1 MDCSTI
7 KPVVGCWSKAD
18 GSFESVSIHYEYAT
32 AASGEP
38 IVKSTRYTKADGGD
52 IITVPA
58 GDTVT
63 VGACSAKWV
72 TEKACY
78 GTGAEPPLAT
88 DVLFDAN
95 TGSPLGAS
103 HGATSASDSY
113 LHAMYGIANGNPA
126 GDFNA
131 DDATTPFDCGTHGGI
146 LLTDVARVQA
156 ATNAAVAAIEVAD
169 GVPAGTY
176 KATYYLTLTN
186 QAVWAYNAALAA
198 VVANTTYLHPYTGPD
213 ATFCNYPEK
222 HDINVASAFTEAD
235 LAIGK
240 FPIEIT
246 KLISSTGDIL
256 QRRVW
261 DDRTEP
267 PTEIVG
273 FDPLLIV
280 ECTPKVDPVIPQ
292 SSSRKICAMMNLAGT
307 PTKVNILEVST
318 PQANGT
324 TVTTYLDPHVSPMV
338 DVTAQFIS
346 FENDGK
352 CPCTINGTIPA
363 ADVVDVLAGSLGII
377 AGATRSATAAFTGAP
392 ATVNTAGITGKLQS
406 ITVTASGVTDGTTP
420 TDSVTV
426 TLPSGVPLRLFDGQS
441 FTWSVARNQDDEVL
455 KPITVTA
462 TGNAY
467 ANVAYTAV

>member
-32 AASGEP
+32 AASGLP

-126 GDFNA
+126 GGFNA

-146 LLTDVARVQA
+146 LLADVARVQA

-213 ATFCNYPEK
+213 ATFCNYQGK

-280 ECTPKVDPVIPQ
+280 ECTAEAEPVIPQ
-292 SSSRKICAMMNLAGT
+292 SSSRKICAMMDLAGT

-318 PQANGT
+318 PQADGT

-352 CPCTINGTIPA
+352 CPCTINGTIPT
-363 ADVVDVLAGSLGII
+363 V
-377 AGATRSATAAFTGAP
+377 TAAENGSQNRITAAQAINVTTAVNPTFTGARDVTVYNGKNVTVVLEYTT
-392 ATVNTAGITGKLQS
+392 TVNGVLHRVNIPRASTWSNTLKLDDFTNEGTYATANI
-406 ITVTASGVTDGTTP
+406 VTAYAATT
-420 TDSVTV
+420 
-426 TLPSGVPLRLFDGQS
+426 
-441 FTWSVARNQDDEVL
+441 A
-455 KPITVTA
+455 
-462 TGNAY
+462 
-467 ANVAYTAV
+467 ANEINVNWTT

>member
-88 DVLFDAN
+88 ELPLATDVLFDAN
-95 TGSPLGAS
+95 TGSPLGAAY
-103 HGATSASDSY
+103 GATSASDSY
-113 LHAMYGIANGNPA
+113 LHAMYGIANGNTA

-146 LLTDVARVQA
+146 LLTDVTKVQA
-156 ATNAAVAAIEVAD
+156 VTNAAVAAIEVAD

-198 VVANTTYLHPYTGPD
+198 VVANSTYLHPYTGPD
-213 ATFCNYPEK
+213 ATFCNYQEK

-273 FDPLLIV
+273 FDPLKITDSCKTPEIQKRDVCVTMTSAETWNV
-280 ECTPKVDPVIPQ
+280 EQRIAVD
-292 SSSRKICAMMNLAGT
+292 GT
-307 PTKVNILEVST
+307 ISYWNMDVAVP
-318 PQANGT
+318 
-324 TVTTYLDPHVSPMV
+324 V
-338 DVTAQFIS
+338 DVTAQVAS
-346 FENDGK
+346 FNSDGK
-352 CPCTINGTIPA
+352 CPCETTGVGAVVPIRNRIYVQTNAAILTLAQIVAATGGKVVSVTLKQVAGTGSVT
-363 ADVVDVLAGSLGII
+363 ADSGTGIQVKAGEVWDWGETYLLDGSLLSMN
-377 AGATRSATAAFTGAP
+377 AGTGTQLITAIYQ
-392 ATVNTAGITGKLQS
+392 V
-406 ITVTASGVTDGTTP
+406 
-420 TDSVTV
+420 
-426 TLPSGVPLRLFDGQS
+426 
-441 FTWSVARNQDDEVL
+441 
-455 KPITVTA
+455 
-462 TGNAY
+462 
-467 ANVAYTAV
+467 